1 MRKFIKKVLSKLG
14 WKPDP
19 VKFYGP
25 SKLSSTRFN
34 LIIKNEEEDGES
46 LILKDGDIIRGK
58 VIHEIAEEEKEF
70 LVRTLGNRKNPWYI
84 ISISDLKKYWL
95 TDFIYIYK

>member
-46 LILKDGDIIRGK
+46 LIL
-58 VIHEIAEEEKEF
+58 
-70 LVRTLGNRKNPWYI
+70 N
-84 ISISDLKKYWL
+84 
-95 TDFIYIYK
+95 